1 MVHGKELGLKGSRRI
16 AFVTLVVAAGLYGLW
31 QCVPGFRPKHVRDIM
46 NGLIFVKGSAIAVY
60 FGMLALL
67 IPAARL
73 LRERGVSRTIIGSF
87 FILLSALLTLDIA
100 FGVVAGSKHAA
111 LWGMRLFYIA
121 VVVWGCRDLANLRSL
136 FVGVRDR
143 VRVIWS
149 DLPPWWRL
157 FLGLLVFFLIRQDM
171 HLYLYRTEIKGDEVT
186 WWQTGAKMMMNH
198 GVLATM
204 RDHTYGHYVPAIP
217 WLIAL
222 PNRLLGAHVERW
234 LWGFPLFAMCTYGWL
249 LLELTTTGWGFLA
262 GWTGI
267 FLIFLGSRDL
277 MHMFCAFFYG
287 EAITSGLVGVLAA
300 ELYLRWQEA
309 RGRAGLRK
317 TMARFFRPASGAGLG
332 LLASFC
338 ILAKPPVGVLL
349 PLFMPLA
356 VVMALWARAWLGA
369 ALFFAL
375 AHAAPFGWKNV
386 LASLGHAPEY
396 NVSLADVLKSGINL
410 DLIWPMLAGLV
421 MYPGAPQFGLTLGLA
436 FALCVAALS
445 GEKKLFAWMVTVA
458 TLYWGFVF
466 GLYATLWQRG
476 DFTSAARYIAHAAV
490 AMPLLLPLAFPRK
503 KHL

>member
-1 MVHGKELGLKGSRRI
+1 
-16 AFVTLVVAAGLYGLW
+16 
-31 QCVPGFRPKHVRDIM
+31 
-46 NGLIFVKGSAIAVY
+46 
-60 FGMLALL
+60 
-67 IPAARL
+67 
-73 LRERGVSRTIIGSF
+73 
-87 FILLSALLTLDIA
+87 
-100 FGVVAGSKHAA
+100 
-111 LWGMRLFYIA
+111 
-121 VVVWGCRDLANLRSL
+121 
-136 FVGVRDR
+136 
-143 VRVIWS
+143 
-149 DLPPWWRL
+149 
-157 FLGLLVFFLIRQDM
+157 
-171 HLYLYRTEIKGDEVT
+171 
-186 WWQTGAKMMMNH
+186 
-198 GVLATM
+198 
-204 RDHTYGHYVPAIP
+204 
-217 WLIAL
+217 
-222 PNRLLGAHVERW
+222 
-234 LWGFPLFAMCTYGWL
+234 
-249 LLELTTTGWGFLA
+249 
-262 GWTGI
+262 
-267 FLIFLGSRDL
+267 
-277 MHMFCAFFYG
+277 
-287 EAITSGLVGVLAA
+287 
-300 ELYLRWQEA
+300 
-309 RGRAGLRK
+309 
-317 TMARFFRPASGAGLG
+317 MARFFRPASGAGLG

-445 GEKKLFAWMVTVA
+445 GEKKLFVWMATVA